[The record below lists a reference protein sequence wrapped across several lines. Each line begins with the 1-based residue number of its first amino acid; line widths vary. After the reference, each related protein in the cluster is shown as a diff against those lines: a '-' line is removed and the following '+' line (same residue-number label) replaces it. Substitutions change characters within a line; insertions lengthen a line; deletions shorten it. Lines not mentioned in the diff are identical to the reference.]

1 LAAQSKETENPDF
14 KYMVRIVDTDIDGN
28 RPVIYAIQ
36 SIMGIGQRVA
46 ESIVYGQNFPP
57 YEKIGNLSDED
68 IERLDSI
75 LREAHSYVPSWMVN
89 RRKDFD
95 TGKDLHLVGTD
106 WKMRVKDD
114 IDLLRKIRAYRGIRH
129 ETGQKVRGQRTKS
142 NGRSGLTLG
151 VSRKKS

>member
-1 LAAQSKETENPDF
+1 MAAESKDAENPDF

-28 RPVIYAIQ
+28 RPVVYAIQ
-36 SIMGIGQRVA
+36 SITGIGQRVA
-46 ESIVYGQNFPP
+46 EAIVYGQNFPP
-57 YEKIGNLSDED
+57 YEKIGNLSDEE
-68 IERLDSI
+68 IERLDDI
-75 LREAHSYVPSWMVN
+75 LREAHAYVPSWMVN

-95 TGKDLHLVGTD
+95 TGKDRHIVGTD

-142 NGRSGLTLG
+142 NGRTGLTLG
-151 VSRKKS
+151 VSRKKK

>member
-1 LAAQSKETENPDF
+1 MAAETKETENPDF

-28 RPVIYAIQ
+28 RPVIYAVQ
-36 SIMGIGQRVA
+36 SIRGIGQRVA
-46 ESIVYGQNFPP
+46 EAIVFGQNFPP

-68 IERLDSI
+68 IERLDEI
-75 LREAHSYVPSWMVN
+75 LRDVHSYVPSWMVN

-95 TGKDLHLVGTD
+95 TGKDLHIVGTD
-106 WKMRVKDD
+106 LKMRVKDD

-142 NGRSGLTLG
+142 NGRTGLTLG
-151 VSRKKS
+151 VSRKKK